1 MDTPPAAR
9 YSPGAVSFA
18 LRILNIAATVLT
30 LASGLGVLAQD
41 LFVDGY
47 REYHRDW
54 VAFVAVY
61 CGVQAYTLEQL
72 ILRGWAL
79 PWLIAARAA
88 VAYVFLLNFTSLWP
102 QWRYWTPGRYV
113 YDLADI
119 QGILNLGLFTLIF
132 LGRGAGNTWSLIGAT
147 RTIPPVRCMTARNRS
162 YNRSNM
168 S

>member
-72 ILRGWAL
+72 IRADGRCRGSSR
-79 PWLIAARAA
+79 RAPPSP
-88 VAYVFLLNFTSLWP
+88 TS
-102 QWRYWTPGRYV
+102 
-113 YDLADI
+113 
-119 QGILNLGLFTLIF
+119 
-132 LGRGAGNTWSLIGAT
+132 S
-147 RTIPPVRCMTARNRS
+147 C
-162 YNRSNM
+162 
-168 S
+168 